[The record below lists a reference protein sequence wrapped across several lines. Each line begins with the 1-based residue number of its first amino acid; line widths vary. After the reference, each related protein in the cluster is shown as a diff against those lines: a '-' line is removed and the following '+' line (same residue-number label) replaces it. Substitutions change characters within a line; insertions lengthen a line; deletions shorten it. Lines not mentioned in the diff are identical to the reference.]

1 MSMNNLKIV
10 VTLLVLIAVVCL
22 GLSVA
27 FKSDP
32 IPKQESSE
40 VADEVIETPVPIYQS
55 NGGEK

>member
-1 MSMNNLKIV
+1 MNNLKIV

-27 FKSDP
+27 FKSDL

>member
-1 MSMNNLKIV
+1 MNNLKIV

-32 IPKQESSE
+32 IPKQEFSE
-40 VADEVIETPVPIYQS
+40 VTDEVIETPVPIYQS